1 MTRKIL
7 SALLAVMLVVSCA
20 VITAGA
26 ADEQVYYVEAGAAG
40 TGTSDDPFGTIEEAI
55 YALAGSDG
63 TIYVYGSYEMST
75 FKCDPW
81 EGMVTISGVNAD
93 SVLTLAESMGPTFNG
108 DITFKDINF
117 SIGKNAH
124 FNPQGTLMV
133 MDGGEDSNFGS
144 FMHLS
149 MYGSTVV
156 DEAEFVINSGR
167 LATAF
172 LGGGYCNSYANGVMG
187 DTNFT
192 VNGGTVSKLELSAD
206 RYMDTHTGIS
216 VGGNMNIIYNGGVI
230 EGISYNEQT
239 VPEIMGALNIIFNNG
254 MEAPENFSYPETAA
268 GGVFIIKSA
277 AGGMITPVENTVG
290 AFNVKADEGKVAMIN
305 GEQVFD
311 GVVELEA
318 GETEVTW
325 VDGEQPAT
333 EPDPI
338 EIKLTIGQAEIITNG
353 ESTALDVPAQIID
366 SRTMVPLRAIFEAL
380 GASVEWDDSTKT
392 VTSERGDTK
401 VSLTIGEAEII
412 VNGEA
417 KALDVPGQI
426 VDSRTLVPVRA
437 IAESFGCEVGWDDP
451 TKTVTI
457 NG

>member
-20 VITAGA
+20 VITVGA
-26 ADEQVYYVEAGAAG
+26 ADEKVYYVEAGAAG
-40 TGTSDDPFGTIEEAI
+40 TGTEDDPFGMIEEAI

-75 FKCDPW
+75 FQCDPW

-149 MYGSTVV
+149 MFGNTVV
-156 DEAEFVINSGR
+156 DEADFVINSGR

-192 VNGGTVSKLELSAD
+192 VNGGTVSTLNLSAD

-254 MEAPENFSYPETAA
+254 MEAPEKFNYPETAA

-311 GVVELEA
+311 GVVELTA

-426 VDSRTLVPVRA
+426 IDSRTLVPVRA